1 MAVNTITALT
11 ICIQEKLQMP
21 TKFEKL
27 LDYLINEETEK
38 ANALFHKIVVEKSR
52 SIYENLLAQEANHEE
67 DKMMDD
73 DMYDETSRHSME
85 EEESVYELAG
95 DEDEFGDAEGDPA
108 DEFVDSVIDKD
119 AMDMDADASDD
130 MDGMDGMGDMDGMD
144 SMDDM
149 GDTASKEE
157 VMDIKDALEELR
169 AEFEA
174 LLSKEDDADME
185 DEEEDMDMEDEE
197 DDMDME
203 DEEDDMDM
211 EDEEDMDMEDEEDME
226 EAFIREYREIVEK
239 NPLKGSTKEQG
250 VNSNSP
256 INANPKNRPS
266 GGNVSARNIA
276 QGGVEGTVTT
286 AKAKGEFVPKG
297 TLNVG
302 NTQTKGYNKS
312 TKKPAGE
319 PSGTNAK
326 SVVPK

>member
-197 DDMDME
+197 D
-203 DEEDDMDM
+203 
-211 EDEEDMDMEDEEDME
+211 ME